1 MRKAGS
7 PFTIG
12 LLACA
17 LLATILRAARF
28 PNDFSRAHWM
38 LDYRF
43 GFIKRGLAGS
53 VLALLARVR
62 LIPQNGVALA
72 WLSFALFGLLCA
84 VLLVVAARILARRQ
98 WSADAYLPLAAFATS
113 PFVVT
118 AAHLMGYLDHLVFVL
133 TFAAVWLIMRDRRL
147 AAGAC
152 GAVAMLVHESFMVIG
167 LPLVALAAAVR
178 TPLLSWRSAARTLL
192 PPLAPPILAFTAVVV
207 SEWVFIDRATLRHQ
221 LVERLSS
228 FPFIGKDMNIFVP
241 EWLTT
246 TLSENLQQAHSFT
259 RRVGNVEF
267 EQLIMPTAIVL
278 WLLALTTVGRRRAAA
293 WAVSTAAVIAAP
305 LLLHAVA
312 WDTARIWTY
321 PLFAALGCAWIAAE
335 TTGVQ
340 RPPRWPILGLLACPV
355 IYWNLFARYPLL
367 DHEVDRFSDAER
379 LAVYA
384 PFLIGSVIAVWLMRS
399 GSPGAP
405 QKALP
410 SCQAG
415 I

>member
-7 PFTIG
+7 LFTIG

-17 LLATILRAARF
+17 LLATILRAARV

-53 VLALLARVR
+53 VLALLAQLR
-62 LIPQNGVALA
+62 LVPQNRVALA

-84 VLLVVAARILARRQ
+84 VLLAVAARVLARR
-98 WSADAYLPLAAFATS
+98 WSADTYLPLAAFATS

-133 TFAAVWLIMRDRRL
+133 TFAAVWLILRDRRV

-152 GAVAMLVHESFMVIG
+152 GAVAVLVHESFMVIG

-178 TPLLSWRSAARTLL
+178 TPLLSWRSARTLL
-192 PPLAPPILAFTAVVV
+192 PTLAPPILAFTAVVV
-207 SEWVFIDRATLRHQ
+207 SERVFLDRATLRHQ
-221 LVERLSS
+221 LVERLSL
-228 FPFIGKDMNIFVP
+228 FPFIGEDMNIFVP

-246 TLSENLQQAHSFT
+246 TLSENLRQAHSFSG
-259 RRVGNVEF
+259 RVGSVEF
-267 EQLIMPTAIVL
+267 QQLIMPTAIVL

-293 WAVSTAAVIAAP
+293 WTISTAVVIAAP

-321 PLFAALGCAWIAAE
+321 PLFAALGCAWLAAE
-335 TTGVQ
+335 TTDVQ

-384 PFLIGSVIAVWLMRS
+384 PFLIGSVVAVWLMRS
-399 GSPGAP
+399 RSRASP
-405 QKALP
+405 QKVLP
-410 SCQAG
+410 SGPATA
-415 I
+415 